1 MPKELNTLYTP
12 AQVSEKI
19 GLSQSSVRRYTIAL
33 EKSGYSSIKRHPNNH
48 RKYDIYDI
56 QTLQYFKDLV
66 NEKKLSFDVALEQTV
81 RDIEYIHSK
90 MNTDEIYAPSSSEE
104 NTQIKELEKKV
115 DILIDLVHNLN
126 NKTEE
131 LKQDNETLTNLIHNK
146 TNSTARLTAPI
157 ELKNLEN
164 SSDEEEDDDQTNIYE
179 YIENTEERDTEKEEQ
194 VEEAVTNNREKEGL
208 LSKIKSFF
216 S

>member
-33 EKSGYSSIKRHPNNH
+33 EKSGYSSIKRDPNNH

-66 NEKKLSFDVALEQTV
+66 NEKKLSFDMALEQTV

-104 NTQIKELEKKV
+104 DTQIKELEKKV
-115 DILIDLVHNLN
+115 DILDR
-126 NKTEE
+126 K
-131 LKQDNETLTNLIHNK
+131 
-146 TNSTARLTAPI
+146 STRL
-157 ELKNLEN
+157 N
-164 SSDEEEDDDQTNIYE
+164 SSHVSISY
-179 YIENTEERDTEKEEQ
+179 
-194 VEEAVTNNREKEGL
+194 AVFCLK
-208 LSKIKSFF
+208 K
-216 S
+216 